1 MNCTYKSNEKILDV
15 QQERKGGGWEGK
27 RLEIKRTEE
36 DRKTGK
42 NRLERKREKVEIGR
56 ERQKVRKK

>member
-15 QQERKGGGWEGK
+15 QQERKGGGGEGK